1 MEKFQAWRTKSITV
15 KLQLFWAKADPRE
28 NSVSGLLLQRGLYRT
43 IEGWVYPETGRVSVT
58 QKRWIYLK
66 PYLVFKVTIS
76 SQNNEVENMHHLQ
89 GEMELSSVLPKL
101 RLHEPGREGF
111 SQPQKHGLHLLWWT
125 ESTLFNLSSHGSLPQ
140 TPSLPVSHSLGQI
153 HAVFLKLGRLGVS
166 SLRMVDHFRFRR
178 IRFYT
183 RLENLFCA
191 ILNTFLTRPRTL
203 LSLLPVMTHPCGPC
217 SVHLA
222 GCASDSTP
230 PSCLSF
236 SLETSGFQEYFH
248 SWDVFLSHSQAS
260 TSTDRP
266 QMLILPSCSS
276 LIIGIC
282 LSTWK
287 YPQHVLQ

>member
-101 RLHEPGREGF
+101 RLHEPGPEGF

-140 TPSLPVSHSLGQI
+140 TPSLPVSYSLGQI

-183 RLENLFCA
+183 RLENLFLCYFEY
-191 ILNTFLTRPRTL
+191 FLDKTQ
-203 LSLLPVMTHPCGPC
+203 
-217 SVHLA
+217 
-222 GCASDSTP
+222 DSTK
-230 PSCLSF
+230 PSACDDTSVWAMFCAPCRVCFRLHPSF
-236 SLETSGFQEYFH
+236 LPL
-248 SWDVFLSHSQAS
+248 FLSRDLWFSRIFS
-260 TSTDRP
+260 FLRC
-266 QMLILPSCSS
+266 LP
-276 LIIGIC
+276 LTFTGINFYGPPPDVD
-282 LSTWK
+282 LT
-287 YPQHVLQ
+287 QLF